1 MGYIYVITNQINN
14 KQYVGQ
20 TSFSI
25 QDRFKQHIKDSKKQ
39 DIQNRPL
46 YKAFN
51 KYGTENFSISLL
63 EECPQAQINEREQ
76 YWIEKLNTFHNGY
89 NATLGGEGI
98 ILYDH
103 DLILQ
108 RLLNGEYAVD
118 IWKDLNCDPLI
129 VRKIAKDN
137 NIALKNKHNDTSSIK
152 IVCYDK
158 EHNFIQEFLSIME
171 ASKWL
176 IENNYAH
183 TPMTEVKNIRG
194 KLSLAAK
201 GKRKTAYGF
210 IWKFVD

>member
-1 MGYIYVITNQINN
+1 MSYIYVITNQINN

-51 KYGTENFSISLL
+51 KYGIENFTITLL
-63 EECPQAQINEREQ
+63 EECEQTKINEREQ
-76 YWIEKLNTFHNGY
+76 YWIKQLNTFHNGY
-89 NATLGGEGI
+89 NATVGGEGSLI
-98 ILYDH
+98 YDH
-103 DLILQ
+103 NIILQ
-108 RLLNGEYAVD
+108 RLQNGEYAVD
-118 IWKDLNCDPLI
+118 IWKDLKCDPTI

-137 NIALKNKHNDTSSIK
+137 NIILEHKNNIENR
-152 IVCYDK
+152 VPVACYDK
-158 EHNFIQEFLSIME
+158 NTNDFVKSFDSFTE

-183 TPMTEVKNIRG
+183 TPIQQAKSIRG
-194 KLSLAAK
+194 KLSQAAN
-201 GKRKTAYGF
+201 GKRNSAYGF
-210 IWKFVD
+210 IWKII